1 MRSNLGSLA
10 DHGDV
15 GVADAPAALAQQA
28 VAVAH
33 ELTAVG
39 ALPAI
44 ITRGE
49 VLADVT
55 QRPRAEHGIAQGM
68 QDHVAVA
75 VREHAT
81 AVRYPWPMRTGGNG
95 AVLMDTT
102 LAAGPRGQSAGAAGK
117 YEFEPV
123 QIGRGG
129 DLEVVLAAFH
139 QQRALALALHGHGLV
154 GDLDTGGRS
163 LGQRTAELVATE
175 QLRGQRTPQPFARLG
190 AIDATIVART
200 LQRVAH
206 RRGQDRA
213 DRIGTAHLK
222 QATEIGQRQV
232 RPRGVVDQHELIG
245 AHRLRQRLQPGQHRS
260 GAGRATDAV
269 TR

>member
-55 QRPRAEHGIAQGM
+55 QRQRAEHGIAQGM

-81 AVRYPWPMRTGGNG
+81 AAWT
-95 AVLMDTT
+95 
-102 LAAGPRGQSAGAAGK
+102 S
-117 YEFEPV
+117 
-123 QIGRGG
+123 
-129 DLEVVLAAFH
+129 
-139 QQRALALALHGHGLV
+139 
-154 GDLDTGGRS
+154 
-163 LGQRTAELVATE
+163 
-175 QLRGQRTPQPFARLG
+175 
-190 AIDATIVART
+190 
-200 LQRVAH
+200 
-206 RRGQDRA
+206 
-213 DRIGTAHLK
+213 
-222 QATEIGQRQV
+222 
-232 RPRGVVDQHELIG
+232 
-245 AHRLRQRLQPGQHRS
+245 
-260 GAGRATDAV
+260 
-269 TR
+269 